1 MDGLQSIEEASFI
14 VTADNDSPE
23 KVSIEVIRVF
33 LVILPIV
40 FTSVLADF
48 LSTKL
53 CQRNSF
59 KEFIIQVLIIVAP
72 LIITVTVGVKCVCNV
87 ISPILIIASTGIG
100 YYCFKKWRKNGSL
113 SKFKIPVNE
122 RPQSITL
129 LKSAINITT
138 SCAILA
144 VDFEIFPHDF
154 HKSITFGVGLMD
166 TGIGLFIG
174 IMGMVSKPLRT
185 FNDLRKMLIQVAPL
199 IFLGILRTVII
210 RTIGYYQDEREY
222 GRDLN
227 AFITLGMTKLIAGL
241 ISIAVPFGVPFLVPA
256 IIVVGLHEAI
266 LHSGVGS
273 YCLSEVVPR
282 SSLFEANREGI
293 VSITGFVSIYLVSLH
308 IGLLVRNTKTEN
320 FQEFKMVLMKTVH
333 VCLAAWMLTFV
344 CIYTT
349 GISRRLANL
358 GYVAWTVSLS
368 TSILSIFMITFDVIL
383 KLVYKNNRRCVPV
396 LFDVINF
403 NGLIYFLVSNVLTGA
418 VNLFLNPSQRSSFE
432 SIVILIVYMTIPCI
446 LNRFLY
452 VKNLRIC

>member
-14 VTADNDSPE
+14 VTVDNHSPG

-33 LVILPIV
+33 LVIFPIV

-72 LIITVTVGVKCVCNV
+72 LIITVTVGVECVCKV

-100 YYCFKKWRKNGSL
+100 CYCFKNWRRSL
-113 SKFKIPVNE
+113 NKFKTPVNE

-129 LKSAINITT
+129 LKSSINIIT

-154 HKSITFGVGLMD
+154 HKYRTFGVGLMD
-166 TGIGLFIG
+166 TGIGLFVG
-174 IMGMVSKPLRT
+174 IMGMVSKPLRNL
-185 FNDLRKMLIQVAPL
+185 NDLKKMLIQVAPL
-199 IFLGILRTVII
+199 LFLGILRTVII
-210 RTIGYYQDEREY
+210 RTIGYHQDEREY

-241 ISIAVPFGVPFLVPA
+241 ISIAVPVGLPFLIPA
-256 IIVVGLHEAI
+256 IIVAGLHEAI
-266 LHSGVGS
+266 LYSGLES
-273 YCLSEVVPR
+273 YCLSEAVPR
-282 SSLFEANREGI
+282 SSFFEANREGI

-320 FQEFKMVLMKTVH
+320 FQEFKIVLMKTVY

-349 GISRRLANL
+349 GISRRIANL
-358 GYVAWTVSLS
+358 GYVAWTISIS
-368 TSILSIFMITFDVIL
+368 TSILSIFNITFDVIL

-396 LFDVINF
+396 LFDIINF

-418 VNLFLNPSQRSSFE
+418 VNLFLNPGQRSSFE